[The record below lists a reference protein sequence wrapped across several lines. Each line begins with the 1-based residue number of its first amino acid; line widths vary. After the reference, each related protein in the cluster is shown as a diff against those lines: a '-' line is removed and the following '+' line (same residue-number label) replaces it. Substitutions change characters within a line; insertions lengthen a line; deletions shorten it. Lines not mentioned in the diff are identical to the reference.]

1 MILSKRQIFGY
12 LALVTVGTGMG
23 VGAAFWSRLPS
34 PAVSLAS
41 HSSAPNDAGVIKQPV
56 PIDNLNFVADVVDR
70 VGAAVVK
77 IDAIHGTSSLP
88 GAEDSE
94 QEHGTG
100 SGFIL
105 SANGQ
110 IVTNA
115 HVVEQTSQVM
125 VTLKDGRILPGKV
138 IGTDPVTDLAVIKVA
153 ATGLPTLKTG
163 DSQNLAAGE
172 WAIAIGN
179 PLGLDNSVTLGIISA
194 TGRSSSEVGIPDK
207 RVRYIQA
214 DVAINPGNSGGPLL
228 NAQGEVIGINTAIR
242 ADAQGLG
249 FAIPIQTAQRIVSQ
263 ILATGR
269 ASHPYLGIAMAENSP
284 ASRAKLSANAEFQ
297 AALKVEQGVIVA
309 AVAPDT
315 PAAQSGLQ
323 RGDVLQKVGN
333 QLVNSPTDV
342 QEQVESIEIGKMLIL
357 EVMRAGQLRNLQIQ
371 PATYPNSS
379 PAP

>member
-1 MILSKRQIFGY
+1 
-12 LALVTVGTGMG
+12 
-23 VGAAFWSRLPS
+23 
-34 PAVSLAS
+34 
-41 HSSAPNDAGVIKQPV
+41 
-56 PIDNLNFVADVVDR
+56 
-70 VGAAVVK
+70 
-77 IDAIHGTSSLP
+77 
-88 GAEDSE
+88 
-94 QEHGTG
+94 
-100 SGFIL
+100 
-105 SANGQ
+105 
-110 IVTNA
+110 
-115 HVVEQTSQVM
+115 
-125 VTLKDGRILPGKV
+125 
-138 IGTDPVTDLAVIKVA
+138 
-153 ATGLPTLKTG
+153 
-163 DSQNLAAGE
+163 
-172 WAIAIGN
+172 
-179 PLGLDNSVTLGIISA
+179 VTLGIISA